1 MVRTA
6 SIFSQILGLVDRV
19 AFRRI
24 ASDTQANRFTKKF
37 TAWEHFVAMVFAQLA
52 QAKSLRETCDGLH
65 CAVGKAVHLGIENL
79 AKRSTLSY
87 ANEHRSSALF
97 QQLFAHLVVQLPTG
111 IDRPKKKFRFKN
123 KLLSLDSSVITL
135 CLSLFPWANYTR
147 TKGGV
152 KLHMLLDH
160 DGYWP
165 SYALITDAN
174 CADITVAR
182 TLALAKDSIVVMDRG
197 YVDYELFGRWTRDEG
212 IWFVTR
218 MKTPMTYEVIE
229 TRELPKGKPH
239 LRSDQV
245 IRLTST
251 TAQKHCPF
259 PLRRVVVWDAE
270 NERELVLLTNHLR
283 FAADTIGDLYRER
296 WQVELFFKA
305 LKQNLKVKTFLGTS
319 RNALEVQLWTALIAM
334 LLVTFLRWRSRR
346 GWSLSNLV
354 ALLRWNLFQYKDLEA
369 WLDNPFD
376 AGPGL
381 PDHPLARLP
390 GFDLGQL
397 PRLSAAE
404 VWSDTR
410 QPRSAPAPAG
420 I

>member
-6 SIFSQILGLVDRV
+6 SIFSQILALVDRV
-19 AFRRI
+19 AFRRL
-24 ASDTQANRFTKKF
+24 AQETKANRFTKKF
-37 TAWEHFVAMVFAQLA
+37 TAWDHFVSMVFAQLA
-52 QAKSLRETCDGLH
+52 QAKSLRETCYGLQS
-65 CAVGKAVHLGIENL
+65 AVGKAQHLGIQNL
-79 AKRSTLSY
+79 AKRSTLAY

-97 QQLFAHLVVQLPTG
+97 QGLFKHLVERLPATVAG
-111 IDRPKKKFRFKN
+111 RPKKKFRFKN
-123 KLLSLDSSVITL
+123 KLVSLDSSVITL
-135 CLSLFPWANYTR
+135 CLSLFPWAHYTR

-165 SYALITDAN
+165 SYAYLTDAN

-182 TLALAKDSIVVMDRG
+182 TLALTKGSVVVMDRA
-197 YVDYELFGRWTRDEG
+197 YVDYELFGRWTRDDG
-212 IWFVTR
+212 VYFVTR
-218 MKTPMTYEVIE
+218 MKTNMAYKVLEQRP
-229 TRELPKGKPH
+229 LPSEKGH
-239 LRSDQV
+239 LLRDQV
-245 IRLTST
+245 IQLTSA
-251 TAQKHCPF
+251 TAQKQCPYL
-259 PLRRVVVWDAE
+259 LRRVVVWDAE
-270 NERELVLLTNHLR
+270 NERELVLLTNHPD
-283 FAADTIGDLYRER
+283 FSADTIGAIYRER
-296 WQVELFFKA
+296 WQIELFFKA

-354 ALLRWNLFQYKDLEA
+354 ALLRWNLFQYKNLEE

-376 AGPGL
+376 TGPGL

-397 PRLSAAE
+397 PKLSAAE
-404 VWSDTR
+404 AWPETWV
-410 QPRSAPAPAG
+410 PRTAAAPA
-420 I
+420 

>member
-6 SIFSQILGLVDRV
+6 SIFSQILSLVDRV

-24 ASDTQANRFTKKF
+24 TGDTKANRFTKKF
-37 TAWEHFVAMVFAQLA
+37 TAWDHFVSMVFAQMA
-52 QAKSLRETCDGLH
+52 QAKSLRETCDGLQ
-65 CAVGKAVHLGIENL
+65 CSVGKAVHLGIQNV
-79 AKRSTLSY
+79 AKRSTLAY
-87 ANEHRSSALF
+87 ANEHRPSALF
-97 QQLFAHLVVQLPTG
+97 QKLFSHLAVQLPATVAS
-111 IDRPKKKFRFKN
+111 RPKKKFRFKN

-165 SYALITDAN
+165 SYALVTEAN
-174 CADITVAR
+174 CADITIAR
-182 TLALAKDSIVVMDRG
+182 TLALAKGSMVVMDRG

-212 IWFVTR
+212 VWFVTR
-218 MKTPMTYEVIE
+218 MKTNMTYEVIE
-229 TRELPKGKPH
+229 SRELPPSKPH
-239 LRSDQV
+239 LLSDQL
-245 IRLTST
+245 IRLTSK
-251 TAQKHCPF
+251 TAQKHCPYQ
-259 PLRRVVVWDAE
+259 LRRVVVWDAE
-270 NERELVLLTNHLR
+270 NERELVLLTNHLE
-283 FAADTIGDLYRER
+283 FSADTISELYRER

-334 LLVTFLRWRSRR
+334 LLITFLRWRSRR

-369 WLDNPFD
+369 WLENPFD
-376 AGPGL
+376 TGPGL
-381 PDHPLARLP
+381 PDHPQAQLP

-397 PRLSAAE
+397 NKLSAAE
-404 VWSDTR
+404 AWPQTWE
-410 QPRSAPAPAG
+410 PRTAPA
-420 I
+420 